1 MLRPTLSLE
10 VSISKNRHGPCVH
23 RVYNPAEDKS
33 IVKITRKKYNWKEIK
48 CCDGTKN
55 SLMTKLD
62 QFKSHWEKA
71 TWTGK
76 HRINV
81 SVVNNLS

>member
-10 VSISKNRHGPCVH
+10 VSISKNRHGPCVP
-23 RVYNPAEDKS
+23 RVYNPVGDKS
-33 IVKITRKKYNWKEIK
+33 IVKITRKTYNWKEISAVMEQK
-48 CCDGTKN
+48 TV
-55 SLMTKLD
+55 LTKLD

-76 HRINV
+76 HRMNV
-81 SVVNNLS
+81 SIVNNLS